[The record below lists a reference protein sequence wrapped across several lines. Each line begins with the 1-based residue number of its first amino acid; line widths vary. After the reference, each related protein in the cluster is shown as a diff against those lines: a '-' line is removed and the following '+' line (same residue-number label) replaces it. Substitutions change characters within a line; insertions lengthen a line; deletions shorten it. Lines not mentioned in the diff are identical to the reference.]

1 MFVIQLNDK
10 GPRVVEL
17 YLRGFVRLRGVG
29 IQENE
34 LQFSLVLSLIF
45 LRMV

>member
-1 MFVIQLNDK
+1 MLVIQLNDK

-29 IQENE
+29 IQENK
-34 LQFSLVLSLIF
+34 LPFSFVLPVIF
-45 LRMV
+45 LQVV